1 MRPDEL
7 SALAAFDLLEMMFK
21 SGVIA
26 GRRPRDAHL
35 RSIDEVFRDAVCR
48 LQDFLSQAKVTF
60 SRSGWRP
67 QGVPNSKRGNV
78 NGAEAQE
85 ARGLHRLLAAAR
97 IAVGS

>member
-7 SALAAFDLLEMMFK
+7 SALAAIDLLEMMFK

-26 GRRPRDAHL
+26 VRRLA

-60 SRSGWRP
+60 SRSGWHP
-67 QGVPNSKRGNV
+67 EGVPNSKRGNV
-78 NGAEAQE
+78 NCAEAQE
-85 ARGLHRLLAAAR
+85 VRGLHRLLAR

>member
-7 SALAAFDLLEMMFK
+7 SALAAIDLLEMMFK

-26 GRRPRDAHL
+26 VRRLA
-35 RSIDEVFRDAVCR
+35 RSIDEVFRDAVCH

-78 NGAEAQE
+78 NGAETQE

-97 IAVGS
+97 IAAGS

>member
-35 RSIDEVFRDAVCR
+35 ILRDAVCR
-48 LQDFLSQAKVTF
+48 LQDFLSQARVTY

-85 ARGLHRLLAAAR
+85 ARGWPMNESRSASRTLRR
-97 IAVGS
+97 

>member
-7 SALAAFDLLEMMFK
+7 SALAAIDLLEMMFK

-26 GRRPRDAHL
+26 VRRLA

-60 SRSGWRP
+60 SRSDWHP
-67 QGVPNSKRGNV
+67 QGVPNSKRGN
-78 NGAEAQE
+78 GRESQ
-85 ARGLHRLLAAAR
+85 ARSPSCQAKTWSSEGRTAWKDQAT
-97 IAVGS
+97 

>member
-7 SALAAFDLLEMMFK
+7 SALAAIDLLEMMFK

-26 GRRPRDAHL
+26 ARDAHL
-35 RSIDEVFRDAVCR
+35 RDR
-48 LQDFLSQAKVTF
+48 LMSSFAMPFLSQAKVTF

-78 NGAEAQE
+78 NGAETQE
-85 ARGLHRLLAAAR
+85 VRGLHRLMAAAR

>member
-7 SALAAFDLLEMMFK
+7 SALAAIDLREND
-21 SGVIA
+21 VQEWRIA
-26 GRRPRDAHL
+26 VRRPCE
-35 RSIDEVFRDAVCR
+35 IDEVFRDAVCR

-78 NGAEAQE
+78 NGAETQE
-85 ARGLHRLLAAAR
+85 VRGLHRLLAR